1 MKLTLVVIGKND
13 SALKVFDE
21 TNLEDTDLTLVA
33 NINGKSL
40 STIAN
45 HYLPYSQEVFG
56 LCHHNS
62 WFGPGSL
69 EVFTKTAME
78 GKVCGIVG
86 RSLSGEYHWCHTNP
100 GKVST
105 LDGCSVFF
113 PVRYGLRFDDK
124 LFTGFHCHT
133 EDLCLQAQKIGVET
147 VVPAANAS
155 HTGSAYTPSES
166 EEWRKDY
173 MKYRM
178 LLENK
183 WNGTMFMTT

>member
-1 MKLTLVVIGKND
+1 MQLTLLAIGKNEI
-13 SALKVFDE
+13 SLKSFDQE
-21 TNLEDTDLTLVA
+21 NIGESELVLIA
-33 NINGKSL
+33 NTKHEPL

-45 HYLPYSQEVFG
+45 SYLPHSRAIFG
-56 LCHHNS
+56 LCHADT

-69 EVFTKTAME
+69 EIFTKTAME
-78 GKVCGIVG
+78 GTICGMVG
-86 RSLSGEYHWCHTNP
+86 RSIRGQYHWCHTNP

-105 LDGCSVFF
+105 LDGCSIFF
-113 PVRYGLRFDDK
+113 PVKYKLQFDDK
-124 LFTGFHCHT
+124 IFDGFHCHV